1 MFSQLRELLGKELQL
16 DGLDDNEGGDKKIM
30 GVDLATLRK
39 GVVIKTWWEQDVD
52 KTVSDD
58 WRS

>member
-1 MFSQLRELLGKELQL
+1 LQ
-16 DGLDDNEGGDKKIM
+16 GGDKKLL

-58 WRS
+58 WRN